1 MAVLTKHE
9 MELTKDELLEAIE
22 QKNEEIKALKTDIK
36 KLEKY
41 KQYDE
46 MADESKA
53 IMDSFVRAGFSEEQ
67 AFKIFLTV
75 IANSLKPRPLF

>member
-22 QKNEEIKALKTDIK
+22 QKNEEIEVLNNEIK
-36 KLEKY
+36 RLEEY
-41 KQYDE
+41 KKYDE
-46 MADESKA
+46 MANESKV